1 MIERREVEGVKM
13 KTHTQTHT
21 HTHTQKKKKWNGRG
35 TVNNVITNNEYVA
48 AVKIFLFGGDKKKRT
63 TNHARLRKSGRER
76 KRERERERKREEE
89 TNVCG
94 VVSLVRG
101 GRFAR
106 RS

>member
-1 MIERREVEGVKM
+1 MIESRGRGGQNEN
-13 KTHTQTHT
+13 THANTHT
-21 HTHTQKKKKWNGRG
+21 HTKKKKMERTT
-35 TVNNVITNNEYVA
+35 TVNNVTNNEYVA
-48 AVKIFLFGGDKKKRT
+48 AVKIFLFGDKKKRT